1 MLKAISLFSGAGGC
15 SLGFIQHG
23 YDIIA
28 AYDNNQ
34 FAINTYNLNFT
45 GNRCFN
51 VDLSNCDFSQIR
63 TGLGLKRG
71 QLDLIIGGP
80 PCQGFTTAGNRSVDD
95 VRNKLVGNYARAL
108 ELFYP
113 RWFVMEN
120 VEGILTTANG
130 SYVVDFL
137 NIMIKLGYS
146 VSLEKIY
153 AHEYGVPQ
161 RRKRVFI
168 IGNREGK
175 SFSFPK
181 QLSHAF
187 GTIYRNGAQTLRD
200 AIADLENI
208 SLPEIDHKIKEETG
222 IRYERIRALKV
233 GQTMRDLPPDLQHT
247 SFSRRANRRVCDGT
261 PSEKRGGAPSGLK
274 RLSYD
279 EPALTITSSSISEF
293 VHPTQNRMLTLRE
306 CARIQ
311 TFPDS
316 FIFTGTDQ
324 QKAMQIGNA
333 IPPLLANLLA
343 NQITICDQGKIS
355 SVPVGLLAYN
365 VTKADAM
372 SPLLQKTCLMLDEL
386 LANQYEQ
393 MRLSYVN

>member
-15 SLGFIQHG
+15 SLGFAKCG
-23 YDIIA
+23 VDIIA

-34 FAINTYNLNFT
+34 SAIDTYNLNFG
-45 GNRCFN
+45 GNKCFN
-51 VDLSNCDFSQIR
+51 VDLAKCDFDEIR
-63 TGLGLKRG
+63 MDLGLERG

-80 PCQGFTTAGNRSVDD
+80 PCQGFTTAGNRSVED

-108 ELFYP
+108 ELIFP

-120 VEGILTTANG
+120 VEGILTTAGG
-130 SYVVDFL
+130 SYLVEFL
-137 NIMIKLGYS
+137 NNMIRLGYS

-168 IGNREGK
+168 VGNREGK
-175 SFSFPK
+175 SFSFP
-181 QLSHAF
+181 QRLSNAY
-187 GTIYRNGAQTLRD
+187 GAIYRNGVHTLWD
-200 AIADLENI
+200 AIGDLEN
-208 SLPEIDHKIKEETG
+208 SDLPELDHTQKKEVG
-222 IRYERIRALKV
+222 IRLERIRALKV
-233 GQTMRDLPPDLQHT
+233 GQTMKDLPQELQHT
-247 SFSRRANRRVCDGT
+247 SFKRRANRRVCDGT

-293 VHPTQNRMLTLRE
+293 VHPTKDRMLTLRE

-311 TFPDS
+311 TFPDT
-316 FIFTGTDQ
+316 FMFTGTDQ

-333 IPPLLANLLA
+333 IPPLLAYYIA
-343 NQITICDQGKIS
+343 KQIAICDNGEKFY
-355 SVPVGLLAYN
+355 VPVGLLAYC

-372 SPLLQKTCLMLDEL
+372 SPLLQRTCSMLEDL
-386 LANQYEQ
+386 LVKKCEQ
-393 MRLSYVN
+393 MRLTYAN